1 MKLIWK
7 FNLVLLGIFALGFLV
22 AGYVSYHAL
31 QANAREE
38 TVQNAR
44 LMMEAALASRNYTT
58 GQITPLL
65 DVQMRIAQS

>member
-7 FNLVLLGIFALGFLV
+7 FNLVLLTIFALGLLI

-31 QANAREE
+31 RQNAREE

-44 LMMEAALASRNYTT
+44 RARARA
-58 GQITPLL
+58 G
-65 DVQMRIAQS
+65 